1 MKIKLILT
9 AFFAILMMILLL
21 IISFQ
26 AKRIDALRTAK
37 TNLEANN
44 QLLISKMQ
52 RAYDDKMEISRKIE
66 QLESMAKNDANFD
79 WSFDISNSDVV
90 KFLRENSG
98 QIR

>member
-1 MKIKLILT
+1 MKIKLIL
-9 AFFAILMMILLL
+9 ACVFIALVVILLG
-21 IISFQ
+21 IITYQSN
-26 AKRIDALRTAK
+26 RIDTLKTAK
-37 TNLEANN
+37 NGLEANN
-44 QLLISKMQ
+44 QLLINKMK